1 MPYAKIVM
9 WKLYF
14 QIFWGDRMYPD
25 NTTIINASVKKF
37 ALYTV
42 MLVAVG
48 VCTFLLFFLPK
59 SPLYNEIE
67 SFYFFILPVS
77 AMLAGGS
84 ARAFVNAY
92 FIGRWA
98 RLVASF
104 ISYFANGTAVFLF
117 LAFALQ
123 NMYLLTALI
132 WVLLL
137 AFSIIAFKASEYF
150 YTGIYEGCMI
160 KAASYVF
167 IGLSVKSMLGVIGK
181 DSYLGGGFWISLSNI
196 LMISFV
202 ALALI
207 QLATLVELFYTTT
220 SRRISMWLKS
230 KHKSKFIVIGIY
242 VFGIGVIRR
251 GMMGEWLIVF
261 MVLLA
266 IFIVFA
272 LKFWGEVK
280 NSPEEK
286 LAKHIQDMNF
296 DKSKDLEN
304 VSRYIDEYVS
314 YGKKSKLVSYMTF
327 LGYKTGIP
335 FHAVSNIIA
344 PLVEYNDPEIPGM
357 LTSEQYKA
365 IEERNRQNRSR
376 VIEKITSNLQLFG
389 RGAYAYNGYVTGS
402 NTMQDYN

>member
-1 MPYAKIVM
+1 
-9 WKLYF
+9 
-14 QIFWGDRMYPD
+14 MYPD
-25 NTTIINASVKKF
+25 NTAIINASVKKF

-42 MLVAVG
+42 MLIAVG
-48 VCTFLLFFLPK
+48 VCTFFIFFLPK

-67 SFYFFILPVS
+67 AFFFLILPIA

-84 ARAFVNAY
+84 AKSFVNAY
-92 FIGRWA
+92 FVGRWS
-98 RLVASF
+98 RLAVSF
-104 ISYFANGTAVFLF
+104 ILYFSNGTAAFLF

-123 NMYLLTALI
+123 NTSLLTALI

-137 AFSIIAFKASEYF
+137 DFSVVALKASRFF

-167 IGLSVKSMLGVIGK
+167 MGFSIKSMLGVIGK
-181 DSYLGGGFWISLSNI
+181 DSYIGGEFWISLSNI
-196 LMISFV
+196 LIISFV
-202 ALALI
+202 MLALMQI
-207 QLATLVELFYTTT
+207 ATLVELFYTPV
-220 SRRISMWLKS
+220 SRKISMWLKS
-230 KHKSKFIVIGIY
+230 KHKSKFA
-242 VFGIGVIRR
+242 GIGVCVFAIEVFRR

-261 MVLLA
+261 MVLLV
-266 IFIVFA
+266 IFIIFA
-272 LKFWGEVK
+272 VRFWGEVK

-304 VSRYIDEYVS
+304 VSKYIDEYVS

-365 IEERNRQNRSR
+365 IEERNRQNRSK

-389 RGAYAYNGYVTGS
+389 RGAYAYNGYGTGS

>member
-1 MPYAKIVM
+1 
-9 WKLYF
+9 
-14 QIFWGDRMYPD
+14 MYPD
-25 NTTIINASVKKF
+25 NTAIINGSVKKF
-37 ALYTV
+37 TIYTL
-42 MLVAVG
+42 MLIVLV
-48 VCTFLLFFLPK
+48 VCTFFIFFLPN
-59 SPLYNEIE
+59 SPLYNEIDA
-67 SFYFFILPVS
+67 YFFLILPIA

-84 ARAFVNAY
+84 AKAFVNAY
-92 FIGRWA
+92 FVGRWS

-104 ISYFANGTAVFLF
+104 IVCFSNGTAALLF
-117 LAFALQ
+117 FAFVLE
-123 NMYLLTALI
+123 NMSLLTALI
-132 WVLLL
+132 WILFLD
-137 AFSIIAFKASEYF
+137 FSVALHKASGFF

-167 IGLSVKSMLGVIGK
+167 MGLSIRSLLGVIGN
-181 DSYLGGGFWISLSNI
+181 DSFLGGEFWISLSKS

-202 ALALI
+202 ILALI
-207 QLATLVELFYTTT
+207 QIATLVELFYTVK
-220 SRRISMWLKS
+220 SRRVSMWLKS
-230 KHKSKFIVIGIY
+230 KHKSKFA
-242 VFGIGVIRR
+242 GIGVCVFVTGSVRR
-251 GMMGEWLIVF
+251 GTMGEWLIVF
-261 MVLLA
+261 MVLLLVFI
-266 IFIVFA
+266 IFGVK
-272 LKFWGEVK
+272 LWGEVK

-304 VSRYIDEYVS
+304 VSKYIEEYVS

-335 FHAVSNIIA
+335 FHAISKIIA

-365 IEERNRQNRSR
+365 IEERNRQNRSK

-389 RGAYAYNGYVTGS
+389 MGAYAYNGYGTGS